1 MQATLALKRGDT
13 SMNEMLTALGEHPLV
28 VAGEGDRNWLPLDG
42 KVNPVSSKQDHESV
56 YNVKLTT
63 VLGFNLTVGYSRHK
77 DPAFLGCTHAWVV
90 FGERCSEKWHRELT
104 CC

>member
-1 MQATLALKRGDT
+1 
-13 SMNEMLTALGEHPLV
+13 MNEMFAALCGHPLV
-28 VAGEGDRNWLPLDG
+28 VDSKNDFNLLLLDD
-42 KVNPVSSKQDHESV
+42 NESE

-90 FGERCSEKWHRELT
+90 FGERCSEKW
-104 CC
+104 